1 MKKKLKIGDSV
12 IVMDPGRHYSTH
24 YQMAEEMNLK
34 SWKSEKELDP
44 ILNNK
49 GIVIDIVNSGGDI
62 HVGLLFPLDSS
73 NHIINSEGL
82 VRMNKPIIKDDE
94 KISMPL
100 DFFTDVI
107 ENLEK
112 RSSGYRYDSNKY
124 SKMKEFILKSFD
136 LSGRGYAKDFRIL
149 FCFLSYEGGFFYPSF
164 SLLLNTFPDLL
175 KEVGETE
182 VKKPETPEKSESSK
196 KEKEIFLSEIKF
208 EGTDSF
214 YRLVEAS
221 SRGEAIIKIRDK
233 YKEKTK
239 LSINLTEIIK

>member
-1 MKKKLKIGDSV
+1 MKSVLQIGDSV
-12 IVMDPGRHYSTH
+12 IVKDPGRHYSTH
-24 YQMAEEMNLK
+24 YQMAEEMELK
-34 SWKSEKELDP
+34 SWKPGKELDP

-82 VRMNKPIIKDDE
+82 VRMNEPIIGDDE

-100 DFFTDVI
+100 DFFKDVLKKI
-107 ENLEK
+107 EEIGE
-112 RSSGYRYDSNKY
+112 GYYNSDKFY
-124 SKMKEFILKSFD
+124 KMKEFILKSFD
-136 LSGRGYAKDFRIL
+136 LSGMGYAKDFRIL
-149 FCFLSYEGGFFYPSF
+149 FCFLSYEIRGDVYAF
-164 SLLLNTFPDLL
+164 LLLNSFPDLL
-175 KEVGETE
+175 KEVEETE
-182 VKKPETPEKSESSK
+182 VKKPEKSESPK

-221 SRGEAIIKIRDK
+221 SRGEAIRKIREK